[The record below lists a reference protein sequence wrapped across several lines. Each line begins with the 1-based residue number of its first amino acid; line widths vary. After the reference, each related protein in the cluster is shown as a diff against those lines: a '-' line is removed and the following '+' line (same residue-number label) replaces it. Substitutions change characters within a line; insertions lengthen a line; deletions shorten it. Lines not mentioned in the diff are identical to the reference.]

1 LKMLSLNNAFHR
13 YDAST
18 TVKLP
23 ELQANKG
30 DRLLITGLSGS
41 GKSTLLHVLA
51 GVLNPTGGSLV
62 INNTEIYSLSE
73 SRRDRFRG
81 RNIGVIYQQL
91 HLIETLTVEE
101 NIRLAQYMAG
111 MAEDRS
117 RVRRLCGELGIE
129 DKLSAYPGQL
139 SQGQKQR
146 VSIARAVV
154 NEPALLLADEPTSS
168 LDDLRS
174 EDVVN
179 LLIQMAEKTGA
190 TLVISTHDGRVK
202 KHFGNVVNLN
212 LPMEE
217 VA

>member
-1 LKMLSLNNAFHR
+1 MLVLKNAHHT
-13 YDAST
+13 YDART

-23 ELQANKG
+23 ELHTDKG
-30 DRLLITGLSGS
+30 DHLLITGLSGS

-51 GVLNPTGGSLV
+51 GVLRPTRGTLT
-62 INNTEIYSLSE
+62 INGTDLYKMSE
-73 SRRDRFRG
+73 SQRDRFRG

-91 HLIETLTVEE
+91 HLIDTLSVEV
-101 NIRLAQYMAG
+101 NIRIAQYMAG
-111 MAEDRS
+111 IPEDLNRI
-117 RVRRLCGELGIE
+117 RDLCSELGIGE
-129 DKLSAYPGQL
+129 KMRSYPGQL

-174 EDVVN
+174 EDVVG
-179 LLIQMAEKTGA
+179 LLKKMAEKTGA
-190 TLVISTHDGRVK
+190 TLVISTHDSRVK
-202 KHFGNVVNLN
+202 RHFDNVVDLE
-212 LPMEE
+212 LPVGE